1 MSMPIASE
9 DFTSLVRSDFRNR
22 PLRDILNL
30 PPQALLGVSADAE
43 LVLEKLEIKTVF
55 DLATSAIFGNATK
68 LVRAASDFNSAL
80 FQHGTPTA
88 DMVRQAD
95 VAGKKVGELQFLS
108 IGVLEG
114 IPTDDTANIEEVL
127 DVVTVRDLALYP
139 PFRAAERL
147 LNAAYFPENAAGFDS
162 EMPADLLPKS
172 GEFPTERVQYTT
184 LLMDEIS
191 IGPEDRFVDLQSNDF
206 QPIEISRLSLADAG
220 FKKVAMG
227 ALLTMNQSWF
237 AQGVTLGQL
246 LHSVALAPGESTRIA
261 VIDWSRKSR
270 ASETEKI
277 DETDDLTSDT
287 YHNRAISEVTTAVAN
302 EAQTGFSST
311 NANATS
317 KQSGSSS
324 ANDGGSFLGG
334 VFGDSESSSG
344 GSSSEGSGTSHS
356 DSFST
361 SAGHR
366 DIGSNMMQ
374 NVDDRTHQHASS
386 SRSRRAS
393 VVKEVSQ
400 TEHEAVSTRVVANY
414 NHMHAL
420 TVQYYE
426 VVQVYR
432 TEVAVVKADQVVFIP
447 IALIDFDNDD
457 TIRRFRDVLAR
468 RALNFNIRD
477 ALRNLDV
484 IAIKPDATTHFSAL
498 NGNLGLFLKD
508 IVVTPSR
515 LPAAPVIAPLA
526 EETPVAATTL
536 QFSAKTPV
544 SQRANALMWSSE
556 QVSRISNLLGSVALR
571 PQSNAIYLPTDVTLE
586 AAMVTGSDKPL
597 TIMFYRRQGGNTST
611 VSAEAPI
618 AMTDI
623 SRIALEGSSDRDIS
637 ATITLTVSRNGVR
650 FPLELPAVKVAAKT
664 TAETRVVTVEPG
676 GVNVNLKQHLNAN
689 KLYYS
694 QIVYRSLDSTQ
705 IALLLS
711 GFALKSDNKLVP
723 VSQLIE
729 PTPIRYVGNY
739 LAFKMNS
746 DPKNDKS
753 WYDFLKRRGI
763 HLGATQENIV
773 PLATGGTFAE
783 AVLGRFNCAEKLDI
797 TRFWN
802 WQDSPT
808 PLQPTE
814 IGAIQT
820 GSRATNEDVKPGQLS
835 NPIINITSPTS
846 LPDPSGTSAI
856 LTAIQNGNMFR
867 DMSGLSATIG
877 LAQAALQAS
886 SAGAATAGQ
895 QAGTN
900 MNNLLQA
907 AAEKQ
912 RVAADLVASVAKTA
926 ASLYTGGAAG
936 GGISSGGGNH
946 SQDGAKI
953 NYFDKTQGQTG
964 AGGGST
970 GGGAVTPQG
979 GGGQSG
985 GGTTAAGG
993 GTGGSGSNGTGNGF
1007 SQNPAALAATWGDG
1021 EPRSGLFQQVID
1033 KIPNGETGDTTPT
1046 GSGTEKTDPYVFI
1059 SGLSTSGTSLVVSKP
1074 LGVNPGGQFN
1084 NAVDIQAK
1092 NLISGLQ
1099 DPTLEDHPQPIR
1111 HTQFRWRQTASQ
1123 TGFQKIGT
1131 NWKQIFHT
1139 VGSEPDDPEPNL
1151 QNYDAASGWLRMFD
1165 SPGWPTA
1172 VGPSTRTLDLGKGFK
1187 SDMQSTQVVWKMF
1200 LQTWVEG
1207 LNAASAWER
1216 VSSNVLEWCSVQWL
1230 KRSTPNSDWQ
1240 TTPNAKIVSGN
1251 NAMQEFAKSPED
1263 IDI

>member
-1 MSMPIASE
+1 MPITSD
-9 DFTSLVRSDFRNR
+9 DFMSLVRSDDRNR
-22 PLRDILNL
+22 PLREILNL
-30 PPQALLGVSADAE
+30 PPQSLLGVSADAE
-43 LVLEKLEIKTVF
+43 RVLEKLEIKTVF

-68 LVRAASDFNSAL
+68 LVRAASDFKSAL

-88 DMVRQAD
+88 DMVKPAE
-95 VAGKKVGELQFLS
+95 VAGKKVGELQFLPVG
-108 IGVLEG
+108 ILEG
-114 IPTDDTANIEEVL
+114 IPTDDAANIEEVL

-147 LNAAYFPENAAGFDS
+147 LNAAYFPENEAGFDS

-191 IGPEDRFVDLQSNDF
+191 VGPDDRFVDLQSNDF
-206 QPIEISRLSLADAG
+206 RPIEISKLSLADAG
-220 FKKVAMG
+220 FKKVALG

-287 YHNRAISEVTTAVAN
+287 VHNRAITEVTTAVAN

-317 KQSGSSS
+317 RQSGTSS

-361 SAGHR
+361 SSGHR

-400 TEHEAVSTRVVANY
+400 SEHEAVSTRVVANY

-432 TEVAVVKADQVVFIP
+432 TEVAVVKADKVVFIP

-457 TIRRFRDVLAR
+457 IIRRFRDVLAR
-468 RALNFNIRD
+468 RALNFNVRD

-484 IAIKPDATTHFSAL
+484 IAIKPDSTTHFSAL
-498 NGNLGLFLKD
+498 NGNLSLFLKD
-508 IVVTPSR
+508 VVVTRGRLLAAPVVTP
-515 LPAAPVIAPLA
+515 PAEGTTV
-526 EETPVAATTL
+526 TPATL

-544 SQRANALMWSSE
+544 LQQANALMWSSE
-556 QVSRISNLLGSVALR
+556 QVSRISNLLGNVALR
-571 PQSNAIYLPTDVTLE
+571 PESNAIYLPTDVSVE
-586 AAMVTGSDKPL
+586 AAAATGSDKPL
-597 TIMFYRRQGGNTST
+597 TIMFYRRQGGTTST

-637 ATITLTVSRNGVR
+637 ATITLTVNRNGVR

-664 TAETRVVTVEPG
+664 PAETRVVTVEAG

-711 GFALKSDNKLVP
+711 GFALKSDDKLVP

-729 PTPIRYVGNY
+729 PRPIRYVGNY

-753 WYDFLKRRGI
+753 WYDFLKTRGI

-907 AAEKQ
+907 TAEKQ
-912 RVAADLVASVAKTA
+912 RVAADLIASVAKTA

-979 GGGQSG
+979 GGGKSG
-985 GGTTAAGG
+985 GGTVDGG

-1033 KIPNGETGDTTPT
+1033 KIPNVGTGDTTPT
-1046 GSGTEKTDPYVFI
+1046 GPGTDKNELYVLI
-1059 SGLSTSGTSLVVSKP
+1059 SGLSTSGTSLVVSTP
-1074 LGVNPGGQFN
+1074 LGVNPLGQFN
-1084 NAVDIQAK
+1084 NAVDITAK

-1099 DPTLEDHPQPIR
+1099 DPTREDHPLPIR

-1131 NWKQIFHT
+1131 NWKQVFHT
-1139 VGSEPDDPEPNL
+1139 VGSEPDDPDPKL

-1165 SPGWPTA
+1165 SPGWPIG
-1172 VGPSTRTLDLGKGFK
+1172 VGPSTRILDLGNGFK
-1187 SDMQSTQVVWKMF
+1187 NDTQATQVVVKMF

-1207 LNAASAWER
+1207 LNTASAWER
-1216 VSSNVLEWCSVQWL
+1216 VSKNVLEWCSVQWL

-1240 TTPNAKIVSGN
+1240 TTPNAKVVSGT
-1251 NAMQEFAKSPED
+1251 NAMQEFAKSPDD